1 MHVSELDDL
10 EASVQELISLA
21 EMELEEKRLQQQ
33 RQDKIEKVRQDL
45 YQRLTPLLE
54 QVSKALALFTNE
66 DADSIARKKLEEKA
80 SDLRY
85 KLDNLDL
92 LAAEAVDG
100 ELIANEEVLLGQRD
114 LERDNRWR
122 MTLKADLI
130 EMILEQD
137 DFYKSTDAAVS
148 VRGYMHELKVIGAL
162 EEVVDA
168 LMNQINQHSED
179 GPVARL
185 RGTHEQTLNFIYN
198 KALENRSR
206 VERIPDVHPRLRH
219 RSSERRP
226 NPYSQLE
233 GKVVIYGGHDRLE
246 TAVRNRL
253 RDSKVLLL
261 WCTAQ
266 SGLQMAD
273 QAESHVSTADLV
285 IIITGYASHKL
296 TDKAMQAMQQAGKNP
311 HMVNT
316 TGMIRLLEAIEYGLK
331 TKLLMN
337 QYSKSA

>member
-137 DFYKSTDAAVS
+137 DF
-148 VRGYMHELKVIGAL
+148 INP
-162 EEVVDA
+162 
-168 LMNQINQHSED
+168 LMRQ
-179 GPVARL
+179 
-185 RGTHEQTLNFIYN
+185 
-198 KALENRSR
+198 SR
-206 VERIPDVHPRLRH
+206 
-219 RSSERRP
+219 
-226 NPYSQLE
+226 
-233 GKVVIYGGHDRLE
+233 
-246 TAVRNRL
+246 
-253 RDSKVLLL
+253 
-261 WCTAQ
+261 
-266 SGLQMAD
+266 
-273 QAESHVSTADLV
+273 
-285 IIITGYASHKL
+285 
-296 TDKAMQAMQQAGKNP
+296 
-311 HMVNT
+311 
-316 TGMIRLLEAIEYGLK
+316 
-331 TKLLMN
+331 
-337 QYSKSA
+337 